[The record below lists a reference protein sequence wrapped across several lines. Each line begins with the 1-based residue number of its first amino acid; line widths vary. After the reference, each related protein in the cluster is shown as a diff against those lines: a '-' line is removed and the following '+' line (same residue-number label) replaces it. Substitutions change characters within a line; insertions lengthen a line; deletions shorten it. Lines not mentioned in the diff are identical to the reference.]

1 MSIDNFWVQFG
12 FAGFFAV
19 GIFIVSLKF
28 YQHMEGEISYLR
40 GKVDS
45 LEAQVKELMKPAN
58 IKQDE
63 DKV

>member
-28 YQHMEGEISYLR
+28 YQHMEGEIKYLR
-40 GKVDS
+40 DKVDE
-45 LEAQVKELMKPAN
+45 LEKVVRDLIKPGEN
-58 IKQDE
+58 LSE
-63 DKV
+63 DKI